1 MFSKKSMV
9 VAGAVVLIAFIALV
23 FSLDVIRKSS
33 AYEAAARAAIFL
45 VSPVQEGFHV
55 TLDFVDGAWEHYFHL
70 VSVSHENQALK
81 AELSKARRKNH
92 QCRELA
98 LANERLRELVRLKE
112 KSDYNYV
119 AAEVIAR
126 DASPWYKNVVIN
138 KGKSDGLSQSDPVM
152 TANGIVGHVLQA
164 AFDHA
169 TVVLIIDRN
178 SAVDA
183 MVQRTRTRGIARGGG
198 NGKCRFDYTLRKEEI
213 KINDIV
219 MSSGFD
225 GIYPKGF
232 RIGYVSKVLRRNV
245 GLFQEIEITPFVDF
259 ETLEEVMVLLNPPD
273 YEAVEKE

>member
-1 MFSKKSMV
+1 MV
-9 VAGAVVLIAFIALV
+9 VAGAVLLIALV
-23 FSLDVIRKSS
+23 GLLFSLDVIRKSS
-33 AYEAAARAAIFL
+33 VYEAAARAAIFL
-45 VSPVQEGFHV
+45 ASPAQEGFHA
-55 TLDFVDGAWEHYFHL
+55 TLDFVDGVWEHYFYL

-81 AELSKARRKNH
+81 AELAEARRKNH
-92 QCRELA
+92 QLRELA

-126 DASPWYKNVVIN
+126 DASPWYKTVVIN
-138 KGKSDGLSQSDPVM
+138 KGRSDGVSQSDPVL
-152 TANGIVGHVLQA
+152 TANGIVGHVLQT

-245 GLFQEIEITPFVDF
+245 GLFQEIEVTPFVDF
-259 ETLEEVMVLLNPPD
+259 ETLEEVMVLLNPPN